1 VVVWVVAI
9 IKMVGLVA
17 LAVAVVLQQVLA
29 ALVQAVKVM
38 QAVRVKRPLLSHIEA
53 EAVVVLAL

>member
-17 LAVAVVLQQVLA
+17 LVVAVELQLVLA
-29 ALVQAVKVM
+29 ALVQAVKAM
-38 QAVRVKRPLLSHIEA
+38 QVVLDNQPPLNHT
-53 EAVVVLAL
+53 EAVAVAVLVL